1 MAGVFSRVDGKS
13 FDVIVIG
20 SGFGG
25 AVAVTELAKTK
36 NPRARAK
43 AAERVVRLRKLCKER
58 ISYVVGIP
66 IVRCVLKSQE
76 ECLLGSKRTWIWRLF
91 L

>member
-36 NPRARAK
+36 NPDGTPKNILVLERA
-43 AAERVVRLRKLCKER
+43 
-58 ISYVVGIP
+58 P
-66 IVRCVLKSQE
+66 VL
-76 ECLLGSKRTWIWRLF
+76 LPLDGLGTR
-91 L
+91 